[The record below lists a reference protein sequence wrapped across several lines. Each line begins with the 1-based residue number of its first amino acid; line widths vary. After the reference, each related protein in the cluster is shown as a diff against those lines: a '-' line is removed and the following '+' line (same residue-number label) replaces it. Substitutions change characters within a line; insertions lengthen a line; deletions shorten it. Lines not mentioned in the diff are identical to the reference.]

1 MYSNNSFNV
10 PFVRQLEGAMHPG
23 RAIAI
28 YGNIPHH
35 ASRFVINLQCGGA
48 PASVSD
54 IALHISVRF
63 DQNCVVRNTQ
73 QGGGWQHEERDGG
86 LPLRRGGH
94 FQMLIMCEGHGF
106 KIALNGQHFR
116 EFRHRMP
123 FQRVTHV
130 SAEGDVHI
138 NSVSGVIGAYGS
150 AHQTHN
156 PARRLHG
163 AKATKVPTPKASTP
177 AYPGTSV
184 TSTSTMSVLSA
195 PFQLGAKNVRSKR
208 VVTPSTPAL
217 SVPHVQNIGSVYP
230 GRCLRVRGFI
240 PHNAYRF
247 SVNLATGPSM
257 DYNDLALHVSTRPS
271 EGLVE
276 LNTCRRGGWESGQQ
290 LRPCPVALGQS
301 FELMIL
307 VDDYCYKIAFNG
319 VHFAEWP
326 HRHPYQGVNHVIVE
340 GSVQL
345 QLVSLEGQ
353 PRGGGYAPPPPPAQV
368 PFYPSPY
375 GNNDYHHHLP
385 NPYHIIY

>member
-156 PARRLHG
+156 P
-163 AKATKVPTPKASTP
+163 
-177 AYPGTSV
+177 
-184 TSTSTMSVLSA
+184 
-195 PFQLGAKNVRSKR
+195 
-208 VVTPSTPAL
+208 